1 MPAEPT
7 TASLWRIELAK
18 EVIQYYVPHDG
29 IEMAVLSGS
38 PPKGLS
44 DEFSDLD
51 IIVFWSEIDVE
62 WLEGDPLRDVDCERT
77 YFRRMGS
84 EDIYLES
91 QYFGPLKVDVGHV
104 TMELWKSEVEDVV
117 VRHEA
122 DPSKIGALGGF
133 RTSLPLYGHELV
145 AEWKSRLEPYPG
157 ELAEKVVR
165 AHRRFFVPGYL
176 LNQAY
181 NRGDVLAYYDGACQ
195 MLKNLLDILAG
206 LNRVYLSTEE
216 PRWLSYYLSEMSIKP
231 DRAEERFNAVL
242 SEPAEQAVAEL
253 ESLMVDVLALI
264 AEHMPQVN
272 GDYEARWRSMG
283 VEGCEEK
290 PELRE
295 A

>member
-7 TASLWRIELAK
+7 PASLWRIELAK
-18 EVIQYYVPHDG
+18 EVIQCYAPHDG
-29 IEMAVLSGS
+29 LEMAVLSGS

-44 DEFSDLD
+44 DEYSDLD
-51 IIVFWSEIDVE
+51 VIVFWSKIDVK
-62 WLEGDPLRDVDCERT
+62 WLEADPLSDVDCERK
-77 YFRRMGS
+77 YLRQMGT
-84 EDIYLES
+84 EDIHLES
-91 QYFGPLKVDVGHV
+91 QYFGPLKVDIGHL
-104 TMELWKSEVEDVV
+104 TMAFWRNEVEDVV

-133 RTSLPLYGHELV
+133 QTSLPLFGEDLV
-145 AEWKSRLEPYPG
+145 AEWKSRLEPYPD

-165 AHRRFFVPGYL
+165 THRRFFVPGYL

-181 NRGDVLAYYDGACQ
+181 NRGDVLAYYDGVCQ

-206 LNRVYLSTEE
+206 LNRMYLSTEE
-216 PRWLSYYLSEMSIKP
+216 PRWLSYYLGRMSVKP

-242 SEPAEQAVAEL
+242 AEPAGRAAAEL

-272 GDYEARWRSMG
+272 GDYEGRWRSMG
-283 VEGCEEK
+283 VKACEKK
-290 PELRE
+290 PELRKL
-295 A
+295 